1 MESLGCQD
9 ALGKEGVV
17 DMADRIPVYVYARDQ
32 ITQSGTATQLRGRPE
47 MRIVEGDDI
56 DGASVA
62 VVAGDEADD
71 ETVRVIRAIQ
81 RNGCPRVVLVVTRLD
96 DAGLLAAVEAGVCG
110 VLRRQ
115 EATAERLTDAV
126 QAAATG
132 DGTLPPDLLGRLL
145 QHMGQLQR
153 DVLGPRGFRFS
164 GLTDREVEVLRL
176 VAEGMSTTE
185 IAKRL
190 SYSDRTIKNV
200 IQDVTT
206 RFSLRNRSHAV
217 AYAMRLGLI

>member
-1 MESLGCQD
+1 
-9 ALGKEGVV
+9 
-17 DMADRIPVYVYARDQ
+17 MAERIPVYVYARDQ
-32 ITQSGTATQLRGRPE
+32 ITQSGTAAQLRGRPE
-47 MRIVEGDDI
+47 VCVVEEEDI
-56 DGASVA
+56 DGAAVA
-62 VVAGDEADD
+62 VIAADESDE
-71 ETVRVIRAIQ
+71 ETVRVVRAIQ
-81 RNGCPRVVLVVTRLD
+81 RNGCPRVVLVVTHLD

-115 EATAERLTDAV
+115 EATAERLTEAV
-126 QAAATG
+126 MAAAGG

-145 QHMGQLQR
+145 KHMGQLQR
-153 DVLGPRGFRFS
+153 DVLGPRGFHFS
-164 GLTDREVEVLRL
+164 GLTEREVEVLRL
-176 VAEGMSTTE
+176 VAEGLSTTE
-185 IAKRL
+185 IARRL

>member
-1 MESLGCQD
+1 MGESD
-9 ALGKEGVV
+9 WPRGVGA
-17 DMADRIPVYVYARDQ
+17 MADRMPVYVYARDQ
-32 ITQSGTATQLRGRPE
+32 ITQSGTASQLRGRAE
-47 MRIVEGDDI
+47 IRVVDEDEI
-56 DGASVA
+56 DAAAVA
-62 VVAGDEADD
+62 VVASDEADD
-71 ETVRVIRAIQ
+71 ETVRVIRALQ
-81 RNGCPRVVLVVTRLD
+81 RNGCPRVVLVIARLD

-115 EATAERLTDAV
+115 EATAERLTEAV
-126 QAAATG
+126 NAAAGG

-176 VAEGMSTTE
+176 VAEGLSTNE